1 MKKISSL
8 FFVVIAV
15 LMAACT
21 GKPASKEYTLTG
33 NLSGGGSDS
42 LQVYLQEI
50 DENTGEFVSVDT
62 TTVQNGTFVFKG
74 PAEENPV
81 LRFIA
86 AEGLSKPVLVIL
98 EAGNIDIAFD
108 TAFVATIKGTALND
122 KYQDFSNK
130 RNAISDQLR
139 GLSKLSKEA
148 EKAGTLT
155 AEYEKE
161 LDTKYDSLYDG
172 LKKEVFDFTKVNIT
186 NPLGVYVLIDRGV
199 SFDAAQLKDLLPAL
213 DAKTKSSARVQK
225 LEKRLQALEGT
236 EIGKQFVDIKGTTP
250 DGKELSL
257 SDYAGKGKYVLVD
270 FWASWCPPCRKDM
283 PNVVKAYNK
292 YKNKGFEIVGVSLD
306 DDKTAW
312 EKGIKDLNITWP
324 QVSDLKG
331 WKTELGAAYA
341 VNSIPHT
348 LLLDKEGKIIAKD
361 LRGDELSSKLAELLK

>member
-8 FFVVIAV
+8 LFVAIII
-15 LMAACT
+15 LMASCT
-21 GKPASKEYTLTG
+21 EKPAVKEYTLTG
-33 NLSGGGSDS
+33 NLSSGGSDS

-62 TTVQNGTFVFKG
+62 TTVKNGTFVFKG
-74 PAEENPV
+74 TAGESPV
-81 LRFIA
+81 LRFIS
-86 AEGLSKPVLVIL
+86 AEGISKPVLVAI
-98 EAGNIDIAFD
+98 EAGNIDVSFD
-108 TAFVATIKGTALND
+108 TAFVATVKGTALND
-122 KYQDFSNK
+122 TYQAFSNK
-130 RNAISDQLR
+130 RNKASDDLR
-139 GLSKLSKEA
+139 ALSKLSKEA

-155 AEYEKE
+155 PQYEKE
-161 LDTKYDSLYDG
+161 LDDKYDSLYNG
-172 LKKEVFDFTKVNIT
+172 MKKEVFDFTKANIT
-186 NPLGVYVLIDRGV
+186 NPLGVYTLTDRGV
-199 SFDAAQLKDLLPAL
+199 SFDAAQLKELLPAL
-213 DAKTKSSARVQK
+213 DAKAKTNAKVQK
-225 LEKRLQALEGT
+225 LEKRLEALEAT

-257 SDYAGKGKYVLVD
+257 SEYAGKGKYVLVD

-283 PNVVKAYNK
+283 PLVVEAYKK

-306 DDKTAW
+306 DDKVEW

-348 LLLDKEGKIIAKD
+348 VLLDKEGKIIATD
-361 LRGDELSSKLAELLK
+361 LRGDQLSEKLAELLK

>member
-8 FFVVIAV
+8 IFAATII

-21 GKPASKEYTLTG
+21 GQPNSKEYTLTG
-33 NLSGGGSDS
+33 NISGGSDS
-42 LQVYLQEI
+42 LEVFLQII

-74 PAEENPV
+74 IAEQDPA
-81 LRFIA
+81 LRFIST
-86 AEGLSKPVLVIL
+86 EGLSRPVPVAI
-98 EAGNIDIAFD
+98 ESGNIDVSID
-108 TAFVATIKGTALND
+108 TAFVVTVKGTALND
-122 KYQDFSNK
+122 KYQEFSNK
-130 RNAISDQLR
+130 RNAINDQLR
-139 GLSKLSKEA
+139 ELSKLGKEA

-155 AEYEKE
+155 PEYEKE
-161 LDTKYDSLYDG
+161 LDNKYDSLYNG
-172 LKKEVFDFTKVNIT
+172 LKKEVFDFTKANIT
-186 NPLGVYVLIDRGV
+186 NPFGVYVLIDRGV
-199 SFDAAQLKDLLPAL
+199 SFDATQLKELLPSL
-213 DAKTKSSARVQK
+213 DAKVKASARVQK

-236 EIGKQFVDIKGTTP
+236 EVGKQFVDIKGTTP

-283 PNVVKAYNK
+283 PTVVEAYK
-292 YKNKGFEIVGVSLD
+292 QYKNKGFEIVGVSLD
-306 DDKTAW
+306 DDKAAW

-348 LLLDKEGKIIAKD
+348 VLLDKEGKIIAKD
-361 LRGDELSSKLAELLK
+361 IHASELLSKLAELMK